1 MIKENVS
8 LSYAKIYEV
17 RKSNFD
23 FYYAWFPKVV
33 RKKKMLRLCLV
44 PGKFKAKYEREKI
57 KKKDER
63 KIKNKF
69 KVKKLFLYI
78 F

>member
-8 LSYAKIYEV
+8 LSYAKIDEV

-33 RKKKMLRLCLV
+33 RKKNVKTCLV
-44 PGKFKAKYEREKI
+44 PRKFKAKYEREKI
-57 KKKDER
+57 EKKNER
-63 KIKNKF
+63 KIKNK
-69 KVKKLFLYI
+69 K
-78 F
+78 